1 MRGLHEVVPEPLPLF
16 DRGADLLSADEL
28 DGDVGPP
35 QGGVL
40 GEQRGEAVEVA
51 HCRCVGVLAAQR
63 LDLEAVDDGLKSLIG
78 FLPGLCCGLCTTGGP
93 LDRKSRGSVPDRR

>member
-40 GEQRGEAVEVA
+40 VN
-51 HCRCVGVLAAQR
+51 CAAKR
-63 LDLEAVDDGLKSLIG
+63 S
-78 FLPGLCCGLCTTGGP
+78 
-93 LDRKSRGSVPDRR
+93 KSRIVAASVYSPRSASISKRSTMD